1 MEKLNYNIESLAVAF
16 AQANLI
22 SELSKN
28 KDLPI
33 EKQVECFYNS
43 LEAFVFETKIIFKKS
58 FLLLSASL

>member
-1 MEKLNYNIESLAVAF
+1 MEKLTYNIESLAVAF

-43 LEAFVFETKIIFKKS
+43 LEAFVFETKTKNYI
-58 FLLLSASL
+58 